1 MLAGQGHLSTA
12 TLVMKKKTKKA
23 CRLGKKS
30 RRNKVLHQ
38 ERQGQ
43 GVVKKK
49 KQTTE
54 GIFVKKNEDR
64 VKEWEGPYASK
75 DDLLNHYIEY
85 CANVLLLYHS

>member
-1 MLAGQGHLSTA
+1 MR
-12 TLVMKKKTKKA
+12 KKTKKA
-23 CRLGKKS
+23 CRLGEKN

-49 KQTTE
+49 RRTTE
-54 GIFVKKNEDR
+54 GIFVKKNDDR
-64 VKEWEGPYASK
+64 VKERVRPYASK
-75 DDLLNHYIEY
+75 NDLLNHYIEY